1 MRGWRPEMRRSAL
14 REDSGR
20 GAGVSQKD
28 PSGVASPTGSHDTG
42 SSAPP
47 VVLRHLWLQRACWNV
62 CTKLPS
68 TGGRWRQEVPPVA
81 RSAAGDRT
89 AAEFVCSHVPMSL
102 QPCTLTPRLSF
113 TLSSLGVSLLRPSR
127 WYWIVQG
134 PRGARPVLGRRIQ
147 EGRGKINH
155 PFQARKLGNRTP
167 GDMG

>member
-1 MRGWRPEMRRSAL
+1 MGAAYERVEARDEKVNV
-14 REDSGR
+14 REDSSR

-28 PSGVASPTGSHDTG
+28 PSGAASPTGSHDTG

-89 AAEFVCSHVPMSL
+89 PAEFVCSHVPMSL
-102 QPCTLTPRLSF
+102 QPFTLTPRPSF
-113 TLSSLGVSLLRPSR
+113 TLSSLGGLPPPS
-127 WYWIVQG
+127 IQVVLDCT
-134 PRGARPVLGRRIQ
+134 GAPGGTTRAGKKDTGRK
-147 EGRGKINH
+147 GK
-155 PFQARKLGNRTP
+155 
-167 GDMG
+167 D